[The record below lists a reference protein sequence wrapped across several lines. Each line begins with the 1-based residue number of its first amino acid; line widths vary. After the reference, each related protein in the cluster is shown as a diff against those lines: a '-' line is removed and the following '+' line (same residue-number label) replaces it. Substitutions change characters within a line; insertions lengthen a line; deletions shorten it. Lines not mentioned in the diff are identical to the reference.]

1 MEVSL
6 HEAIDLVEIAI
17 SAKLVCFIWG
27 SPAIGKSSIVHQ
39 IANKHKLKM
48 IDIRLSQCDPTDL
61 LGLPKFEGVKVSYV
75 PFDTFPLESDPI
87 PEEYNG

>member
-1 MEVSL
+1 MKVSL

-27 SPAIGKSSIVHQ
+27 SPGVGKSSIVHQ

-61 LGLPKFEGVKVSYV
+61 NIGAL
-75 PFDTFPLESDPI
+75 
-87 PEEYNG
+87 

>member
-1 MEVSL
+1 MKVSL

-17 SAKLVCFIWG
+17 SAKLVCFIHG
-27 SPAIGKSSIVHQ
+27 SPSIGKSSIIHQ

-61 LGLPKFEGVKVSYV
+61 NIGAL
-75 PFDTFPLESDPI
+75 
-87 PEEYNG
+87 